1 MTEKRNQI
9 RILEGNIAAETE
21 KRMKLEALLY
31 EKTGIKIEE
40 NDNLKERQQQIKNMK
55 QELKNKTS
63 LQLPKKNITAQE
75 IKDILLSIKFE

>member
-1 MTEKRNQI
+1 
-9 RILEGNIAAETE
+9 
-21 KRMKLEALLY
+21 
-31 EKTGIKIEE
+31 
-40 NDNLKERQQQIKNMK
+40 MK

>member
-31 EKTGIKIEE
+31 EKIGIKIEE
-40 NDNLKERQQQIKNMK
+40 NDNLKER
-55 QELKNKTS
+55 
-63 LQLPKKNITAQE
+63 
-75 IKDILLSIKFE
+75 